1 MKGPI
6 TMSDNRGFTIIEI
19 MFALSIFAIG
29 ILAVSG
35 LSITAVGSNASSRRI
50 TEATTLA
57 EDRLERLAALPYAS
71 IQDGQETSGGYQI
84 SWVVLENE
92 IATDTKSITV
102 TVNCSNV
109 WKDKTVTIRHLV
121 PKNT

>member
-1 MKGPI
+1 
-6 TMSDNRGFTIIEI
+6 MSDNHGFTIIEI

-35 LSITAVGSNASSRRI
+35 LSISAVGSNASSRRI
-50 TEATTLA
+50 TEATALA
-57 EDRLERLAALPYAS
+57 EDRLERLASLPYAS
-71 IQDGQETSGGYQI
+71 IQDGQEASGGYQI
-84 SWVVLENE
+84 SWVVVENE

-102 TVNCSNV
+102 TVTCSNG
-109 WKDKTVTIRHLV
+109 WKDKTVAIRHLI